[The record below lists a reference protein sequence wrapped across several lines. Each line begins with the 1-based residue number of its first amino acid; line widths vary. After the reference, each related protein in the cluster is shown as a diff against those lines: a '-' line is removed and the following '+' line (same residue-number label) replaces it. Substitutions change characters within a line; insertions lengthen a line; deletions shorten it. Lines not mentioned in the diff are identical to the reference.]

1 MKFKQKM
8 LTLCVVPLLLL
19 TVLSLMIGL
28 VQFRAGMYEETKS
41 RLKSSA
47 LAAMNLYANQGY
59 GNYALKEDG
68 NVWRGMNFN
77 ISQETSVVDD
87 LKEQI
92 GVDITFFFGETA
104 VMTSIC
110 DDNGVRWIGMMAG
123 ENIRQ
128 YTLQQGAQLWYRN
141 IEIDG
146 KMCHAYIIPVV
157 QPGDGTVAGALM
169 ASVSTKDLE
178 NMLWQYTV
186 TSSLVSVVVLVAV
199 AIFIFLYIGGFTKVL
214 HNVRRVLLKV
224 SEGNLSD
231 TRLTGIVRKDEFGE
245 LAAGTEK
252 LRKKM
257 FSLMEDIQKGVV
269 KLTRAVDKLNVTLG
283 QNVDSARKMSAGV
296 EQINVT
302 ANAQKSGTQNA
313 SSDVEVTREA
323 IDLILREMEDIN
335 KLSGNMA
342 KLSNG
347 SREILDELLDSSR
360 DSQETVK
367 EISRQVSV
375 TSESVQQIRSV
386 TEYIVNIADE
396 TNLLALNASIEA
408 ARAGEAGKGFA
419 VVALQI
425 QKLAEESNNSV
436 SKIEENIQSLIEKT
450 NGIVKVMG
458 SVDTTLQKQEQ
469 NVNKTKEIFDKIN
482 QNITEITQRETNMQ
496 YSISGMNQAKDNM
509 SNIISELS
517 ESAVVNAELSSNAA
531 DVTKQMMCGMEGLET
546 LTTDLTELAN
556 SLDSNLK
563 SFLLE

>member
-110 DDNGVRWIGMMAG
+110 DENGARWIGMMAG

-146 KMCHAYIIPVV
+146 KMCHAYIIPIV

-178 NMLWQYTV
+178 DMLWRYTV

-199 AIFIFLYIGGFTKVL
+199 AIFIFLYIGGLTKVL
-214 HNVRRVLLKV
+214 HDVRRVLLKV

-231 TRLTGIVRKDEFGE
+231 TRLSGIVRKDEFGE
-245 LAAGTEK
+245 LAVGTEK
-252 LRKKM
+252 LRRKI
-257 FSLMEDIQKGVV
+257 FGLMEDIQKGVV
-269 KLTRAVDKLNVTLG
+269 KLTTAVDKLNVTLG
-283 QNVDSARKMSAGV
+283 QNVDSAREMSAGV
-296 EQINVT
+296 ERINVT

-313 SSDVEVTREA
+313 SSDVEMTREA

-342 KLSNG
+342 KLSDG

-450 NGIVKVMG
+450 NGIVKVMS
-458 SVDTTLQKQEQ
+458 SVDSTLQKQEQ

-482 QNITEITQRETNMQ
+482 HNITEITQRETNMQ
-496 YSISGMNQAKDNM
+496 YSIFGMNQAKDNI

-531 DVTKQMMCGMEGLET
+531 DVTEQMMRGMEGLET

-556 SLDSNLK
+556 NLDNNLK

>member
-19 TVLSLMIGL
+19 TVLSLTIGL

-77 ISQETSVVDD
+77 ISQETAVVDD

-110 DDNGVRWIGMMAG
+110 DDNGARWIGMVAG
-123 ENIRQ
+123 ENIRK

-157 QPGDGTVAGALM
+157 QPRDGTVAGALM

-178 NMLWQYTV
+178 DMLWRYTV

-199 AIFIFLYIGGFTKVL
+199 AIFIFLYIGGLTKVL
-214 HNVRRVLLKV
+214 HDVRRVLLKV

-231 TRLTGIVRKDEFGE
+231 TRLAGIVRKDEFGE

-252 LRKKM
+252 LRRKM
-257 FSLMEDIQKGVV
+257 SSLMEDIQKGVV
-269 KLTRAVDKLNVTLG
+269 KLTTAVDRLNVTLG
-283 QNVDSARKMSAGV
+283 QNVASAREMSTGV

-302 ANAQKSGTQNA
+302 ANTQKSGTQNA
-313 SSDVEVTREA
+313 SSDVEITREA

-342 KLSNG
+342 KLSDG

-458 SVDTTLQKQEQ
+458 SVDVTLQKQEQ

-482 QNITEITQRETNMQ
+482 HDITEITQRETNMQ

-517 ESAVVNAELSSNAA
+517 ESAIVNAELSSNAA
-531 DVTKQMMCGMEGLET
+531 DVTKQMMRGMEGLET

>member
-110 DDNGVRWIGMMAG
+110 DENGARWIGMMAG

-146 KMCHAYIIPVV
+146 KMCHAYIIPIV

-178 NMLWQYTV
+178 DMLWRYTV

-199 AIFIFLYIGGFTKVL
+199 AIFIFLYIGGLTKVL
-214 HNVRRVLLKV
+214 HDVRRVLLKV

-231 TRLTGIVRKDEFGE
+231 TRLSGIVRKDEFGE

-252 LRKKM
+252 LRRKI
-257 FSLMEDIQKGVV
+257 FGLMEDIQKGVV
-269 KLTRAVDKLNVTLG
+269 KLTTAVDKLNVTLG
-283 QNVDSARKMSAGV
+283 QNVDSAREMSAGV

-313 SSDVEVTREA
+313 SSDVEMTREA

-342 KLSNG
+342 KLSDG

-450 NGIVKVMG
+450 NGIVKVMS
-458 SVDTTLQKQEQ
+458 SVDSTLQKQEQ
-469 NVNKTKEIFDKIN
+469 NVNKTKEIFDKISH
-482 QNITEITQRETNMQ
+482 NITEITQRETNMQ
-496 YSISGMNQAKDNM
+496 YSIFGMNQAKDNM

-531 DVTKQMMCGMEGLET
+531 DVTEQMMRGMEGLET

-556 SLDSNLK
+556 NLDSNLK

>member
-110 DDNGVRWIGMMAG
+110 DENGARWIGMMAG

-146 KMCHAYIIPVV
+146 KMCHAYIIPIV

-178 NMLWQYTV
+178 DMLWRYTV

-199 AIFIFLYIGGFTKVL
+199 AIFIFLYIGGLTKVL
-214 HNVRRVLLKV
+214 HDVRRVLLKV

-231 TRLTGIVRKDEFGE
+231 TRLSGIVRKDEFGE

-252 LRKKM
+252 LRRKI
-257 FSLMEDIQKGVV
+257 FGLMEDIQKGVV
-269 KLTRAVDKLNVTLG
+269 KLTTAVDKLNVTLG
-283 QNVDSARKMSAGV
+283 QNVDSAREMSAGV

-313 SSDVEVTREA
+313 SSDVEMTREA
-323 IDLILREMEDIN
+323 IDLILKEMEDIN

-342 KLSNG
+342 KLSDG

-450 NGIVKVMG
+450 NGIVKVMS
-458 SVDTTLQKQEQ
+458 SVDSTLQKQEQ

-482 QNITEITQRETNMQ
+482 HNITEITQRETNMQ
-496 YSISGMNQAKDNM
+496 YSIFGMNQAKDNM

-531 DVTKQMMCGMEGLET
+531 DVTEQMMRGMEGLET

-556 SLDSNLK
+556 NLDSNLK

>member
-1 MKFKQKM
+1 
-8 LTLCVVPLLLL
+8 
-19 TVLSLMIGL
+19 
-28 VQFRAGMYEETKS
+28 
-41 RLKSSA
+41 
-47 LAAMNLYANQGY
+47 
-59 GNYALKEDG
+59 
-68 NVWRGMNFN
+68 
-77 ISQETSVVDD
+77 
-87 LKEQI
+87 
-92 GVDITFFFGETA
+92 
-104 VMTSIC
+104 
-110 DDNGVRWIGMMAG
+110 
-123 ENIRQ
+123 
-128 YTLQQGAQLWYRN
+128 
-141 IEIDG
+141 
-146 KMCHAYIIPVV
+146 
-157 QPGDGTVAGALM
+157 
-169 ASVSTKDLE
+169 
-178 NMLWQYTV
+178 
-186 TSSLVSVVVLVAV
+186 
-199 AIFIFLYIGGFTKVL
+199 
-214 HNVRRVLLKV
+214 
-224 SEGNLSD
+224 
-231 TRLTGIVRKDEFGE
+231 
-245 LAAGTEK
+245 
-252 LRKKM
+252 M

-482 QNITEITQRETNMQ
+482 QNIAEITQRETNMQ